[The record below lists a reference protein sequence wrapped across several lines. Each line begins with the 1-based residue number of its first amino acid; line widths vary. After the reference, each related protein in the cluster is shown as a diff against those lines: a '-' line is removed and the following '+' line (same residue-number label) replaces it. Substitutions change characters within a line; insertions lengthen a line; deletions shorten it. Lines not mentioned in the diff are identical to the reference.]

1 MKARCAVFKTILHP
15 TDFSERSEAAL
26 AAAVM
31 FAREYGAR
39 LVVLH
44 VSVPPAALY
53 GEGAV
58 PLLPGEWRANMK
70 RTLDRLASPDPAVA
84 LERRIEDGD
93 PADTVVRVAREIGAD
108 VIIMGTHGRS
118 GLSRLLLGSVAESV
132 LRKADGMVMTIK
144 TPMKEPAAEPAAA
157 AVGGRA

>member
-1 MKARCAVFKTILHP
+1 MFKTILHP

-26 AAAVM
+26 AAAAM
-31 FAREYGAR
+31 FARAYGAR

-58 PLLPGEWRANMK
+58 PVLPSEWRAGMK
-70 RTLDRLASPDPAVA
+70 RALDRIVSPDPTVA

-93 PADTVVRVAREIGAD
+93 PADTIVRVAREIDAD
-108 VIIMGTHGRS
+108 VIIMGTHGRT

-144 TPMKEPAAEPAAA
+144 VPMKESIGAPAVA
-157 AVGGRA
+157 GNGRT